1 MTGVTGKAARCAPR
15 QRGSSVVAVL
25 FAAALVALSHGPLG
39 SPLQAQVD
47 YELPPIDYLN
57 APVNDAVA
65 RLQTQV
71 ASGETQLEFTEPGGY
86 LHSLLEKL
94 EIPIS
99 SQVLVFSKTSF
110 QLTKISPRRPRALYF
125 NDTVYVGT
133 VQNGDVIEIAAMD
146 AAQGAIFY
154 TLEQRPKGAPT
165 FERQTHNCLVC
176 HGSSHTEGV
185 PGVFVRSVYPDRSGH
200 PVLSAGTFRTD
211 YTSSLRERWGGWY
224 VTGTHGAQR
233 HMGNTLLRSGA
244 EPDEFDVESGANVTD
259 LRSRLNLSAYASPHS
274 DIVALMVL
282 EHQVAVHNRLTAA
295 NYSARITQR
304 DAKIMNEAL
313 GHEEGTETESTRRR
327 LDSAAE
333 RVVDVLLLVDEEK
346 LVAPVA
352 GTSSFATEF
361 TQRGPTDSR
370 GRGLRQLDLQT
381 RLFRYPC
388 SYLIYSEAFDRL
400 PAPLLDRV
408 WQRLWEVLAGA
419 NTAEKYQHLTPEIR
433 QDILAILRE
442 TKPNLPASWR

>member
-1 MTGVTGKAARCAPR
+1 MADVTRKAARCAPR
-15 QRGSSVVAVL
+15 LQRRSLVIASCLAVCVMLWQGLPVTQVA
-25 FAAALVALSHGPLG
+25 
-39 SPLQAQVD
+39 AQVD

-57 APVNDAVA
+57 APVNDAIA
-65 RLQTQV
+65 QLQTRLT
-71 ASGETQLEFTEPGGY
+71 AGEAKLEFSEPGGY
-86 LHSLLEKL
+86 LHSLLKTL
-94 EIPIS
+94 DIPTS

-125 NDTVYVGT
+125 NDAVYVGT
-133 VQNGDVIEIAAMD
+133 VQNGDVLEIAAMD
-146 AAQGAIFY
+146 AEQGTIFY
-154 TLEQRPKGAPT
+154 TLKQQPQDAPK
-165 FERQTHNCLVC
+165 FDRQTHNCLVC

-211 YTSSLRERWGGWY
+211 YTSPLRERWGGWY
-224 VTGTHGAQR
+224 VTGTHGNQR
-233 HMGNTLLRSGA
+233 HMGNAILKSGG
-244 EPDEFDVESGANVTD
+244 EPEDLDVESGANVTD
-259 LRSRLNLSAYASPHS
+259 LRSRLNVSAYATPHS

-304 DAKIMNEAL
+304 DATIMNDAL
-313 GHEEGTETESTRRR
+313 GRDAAIESESTRRR

-333 RVVDVLLLVDEEK
+333 RVVDVLLLVGEEK
-346 LVAPVA
+346 LTAPVA
-352 GTSSFATEF
+352 GTSSFAAEF
-361 TQRGPTDSR
+361 AQRGPSDSQ
-370 GRGLRQLDLQT
+370 GRSLRQLDLQT

-388 SYLIYSEAFDRL
+388 SFLIYSDAFDHL

-408 WQRLWEVLAGA
+408 WQRMWDVLTGA
-419 NTAEKYQHLTPEIR
+419 NSAEKYQHLSPDDR
-433 QDILAILRE
+433 QNILAILRE